1 MRGAAQERPLLIF
14 RSGSDSHGDRD
25 GLRGESGQVQ
35 PELFEDLSV
44 EEPALEVELLVRAGD
59 GDLGSHHPGAGDAE
73 DSLQVLLGPEGAELA
88 AARADD
94 GDRLVPEYR
103 LQARA
108 RGPVDRILEAA

>member
-1 MRGAAQERPLLIF
+1 
-14 RSGSDSHGDRD
+14 
-25 GLRGESGQVQ
+25 VQ

-94 GDRLVPEYR
+94 GDNFPVVFQTCLTVGNQQVAMRLVCQPKATGM
-103 LQARA
+103 LCHQ
-108 RGPVDRILEAA
+108 

>member
-1 MRGAAQERPLLIF
+1 MRGAAEERPLLIF

-59 GDLGSHHPGAGDAE
+59 GDLGPDDAGARDAE
-73 DSLQVLLGPEGAELA
+73 DPLQVLLGPEGTELTG
-88 AARADD
+88 ARADD
-94 GDRLVPEYR
+94 RDRLVAQHAFELRPGR
-103 LQARA
+103 
-108 RGPVDRILEAA
+108 P